1 MILKRNE
8 MKISDNFKAKEPSI
22 NITKKDIA
30 NLNNKIKE
38 DIAQN
43 DTEYQKGLINATFSN
58 NKDREL

>member
-22 NITKKDIA
+22 SITKKDIA
-30 NLNNKIKE
+30 NLNNKIKK